1 MKYLRVGARG
11 ERARVVF
18 ACDCSVFGRVERH
31 RKEYLVAFHGAQ
43 QRRNRCTQHTE
54 KRGRSKENL
63 HETIIFF
70 FRRCVERNS
79 SSRYEIVKIVVS
91 RTATFGR

>member
-1 MKYLRVGARG
+1 MLVGYCRGWQVIVKYLRVGARG

-70 FRRCVERNS
+70 PTVRR
-79 SSRYEIVKIVVS
+79 
-91 RTATFGR
+91 A